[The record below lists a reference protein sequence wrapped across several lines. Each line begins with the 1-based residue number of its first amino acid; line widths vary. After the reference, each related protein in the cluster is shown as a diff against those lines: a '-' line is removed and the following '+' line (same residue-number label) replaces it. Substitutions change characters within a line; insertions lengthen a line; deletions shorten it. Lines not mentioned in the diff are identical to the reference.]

1 MSKQST
7 EKQAANVAANDA
19 ADRAEMSYDE
29 LKEQLAVVRSDLA
42 DLTSAMQDLGRARA
56 RKMTAGARDTGR
68 RAVAAAGEG
77 YDQAVDGV
85 EHALSSVEDFTCE
98 RPATALGIAAAA
110 GFVAALVLSR
120 R

>member
-1 MSKQST
+1 MSRQST
-7 EKQAANVAANDA
+7 EKQAANDA

-29 LKEQLAVVRSDLA
+29 LKDQLGVVRSDLA
-42 DLTSAMQDLGRARA
+42 ALASAMQDLGRARA
-56 RKMTAGARDTGR
+56 QEVTAGVRDSGR

-77 YDQAVDGV
+77 YDRAVDGV

-98 RPATALGIAAAA
+98 RPATALGIATAA
-110 GFVAALVLSR
+110 GFLAALALSR